1 MIETSAITGQGLIE
15 ALDWLALQLGS
26 NQPRKPSIN
35 SPVVLTNDR
44 PMEMKDSKQQSKAYC
59 TRAYSAFKCL
69 FVRTNPQ
76 DDV

>member
-1 MIETSAITGQGLIE
+1 MLETSAITGQGLIE
-15 ALDWLALQLGS
+15 SLDWLALQLGS
-26 NQPRKPSIN
+26 SQPRKPSIN
-35 SPVVLTNDR
+35 SPVVIATDR
-44 PMEMKDSKQQSKAYC
+44 SIEMKDSKQQSKAYC